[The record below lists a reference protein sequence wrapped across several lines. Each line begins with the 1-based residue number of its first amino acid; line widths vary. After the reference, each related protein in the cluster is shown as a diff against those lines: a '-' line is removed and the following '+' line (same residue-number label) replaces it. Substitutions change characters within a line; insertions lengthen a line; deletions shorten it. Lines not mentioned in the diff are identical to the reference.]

1 MLNFVQNIQYY
12 MMFEVMEPTWHVLE
26 KNLRSASNIDDVLGH
41 HTGFLDSCL
50 KDCML
55 TNPELLR
62 VFSKLMSVCVMFTNC
77 MQRFTQSMKL
87 DGELCLRVPE
97 HGLLGPPTD
106 VEQAEER
113 ARKEHARKH
122 LAEHVDAP
130 QLASSFEATISKFD
144 KNFSAHLLDL
154 LARLSIYST
163 SDCEHGMASVISRLD
178 FNGFYTERLERLS
191 AERSQRAAPHVPGP
205 RGPPA
210 PAPRVAVTAQ

>member
-1 MLNFVQNIQYY
+1 MP
-12 MMFEVMEPTWHVLE
+12 PTQ
-26 KNLRSASNIDDVLGH
+26 ASNIDDVLGH
-41 HTGFLDSCL
+41 HTSFLDSCL

-87 DGELCLRVPE
+87 DSELGRLTLE
-97 HGLLGPPTD
+97 HGTMQGPPT
-106 VEQAEER
+106 EAERAEER
-113 ARKEHARKH
+113 ARKELARKC

-130 QLASSFEATISKFD
+130 QLASSFEATINKFD

-154 LARLSIYST
+154 LARLSVYST

-178 FNGFYTERLERLS
+178 FNGFYTEQLERLS
-191 AERSQRAAPHVPGP
+191 AERSQKVAPTVPGP

-210 PAPRVAVTAQ
+210 PVPRVAVPAQ